1 MSNKYGPKIVTDGL
15 VLCLDAAYKKSYP
28 GSGTTWYDS
37 SGYDNHGTLTNG
49 PTYNSENGGSIVL
62 DGADDYIDFSSGVVD
77 SSYTAL
83 TVEVWFNTLTSG
95 TECLVENGSSY
106 LLNSFYM
113 FKENSTQ
120 LTFLVQSGAAYNV
133 RFCSTTYSTN
143 TWYHFVGVWSA
154 GVSPNIYLNGVL
166 KNGTLQGNAG
176 GDGTISTLRDGNA
189 NLNLGRRPYLTGQY
203 YFEGSIPS
211 SRIYN
216 RALSSAEILQNY
228 NATKERYGI

>member
-1 MSNKYGPKIVTDGL
+1 MATTDGPKIIKDGL
-15 VLCLDAAYKKSYP
+15 VLYLDAGNKKSYP
-28 GSGTTWYDS
+28 GSGSNWYDLTTNKN
-37 SGYDNHGTLTNG
+37 DGTLTG
-49 PTYNSENGGSIVL
+49 PPVFSAANRGDMIF
-62 DGADDYIDFSSGVVD
+62 DGTSDYIDFSSGVVD

-83 TVEVWFNTLTSG
+83 TVEVWFNTLTSDS
-95 TECLVENGSSY
+95 ECLVENGSSY

-120 LTFLVQSGAAYNV
+120 LTFLVQSGSAYNV

-143 TWYHFVGVWSA
+143 TWYQFVGVWSA

-176 GDGTISTLRDGNA
+176 GDGTISTLRNGDA

-203 YFEGSIPS
+203 HFEGSIPI

-216 RALSSAEILQNY
+216 RALSASEILQNY
-228 NATKERYGI
+228 NSQKSRFL